1 MTFILELLLMQQILR
16 IINIKVQ
23 EITINRKI
31 NRDYALHAGQ
41 TRRLQL
47 NRAFNR
53 WTRLIERVIA
63 RPRVIA
69 RNARVTGRKSFAR
82 FPRARKREAGARLAR
97 GAAQKRAGKNH
108 ARRERLAR
116 VRRVTSL
123 SRPSQSIATAFARPP
138 RLPAHPD
145 VSRASL
151 RRPRL
156 RRVSLPRPPCRSG
169 PPRLCFPTSAVH
181 ASPRRLPRLCS
192 PRLPAPSAAPFW
204 SAVRGRERSAAA
216 RGRASPSPPLTPP
229 WQSVAAVPPCL
240 PVRRPPWYSAN
251 SHSGNPLFLS
261 MDCTILSLFQ
271 YFYLFLWFS
280 G

>member
-1 MTFILELLLMQQILR
+1 MC
-16 IINIKVQ
+16 
-23 EITINRKI
+23 
-31 NRDYALHAGQ
+31 
-41 TRRLQL
+41 RLQL

-97 GAAQKRAGKNH
+97 GAARKRVGKNH

-123 SRPSQSIATAFARPP
+123 SRPSQSIAAAFARPP

-145 VSRASL
+145 VCRASL
-151 RRPRL
+151 RRP
-156 RRVSLPRPPCRSG
+156 SCRSG
-169 PPRLCFPTSAVH
+169 PPRLCFPTSTVL

-216 RGRASPSPPLTPP
+216 RGRASPSPPLTP
-229 WQSVAAVPPCL
+229 
-240 PVRRPPWYSAN
+240 
-251 SHSGNPLFLS
+251 
-261 MDCTILSLFQ
+261 
-271 YFYLFLWFS
+271 LW
-280 G
+280 